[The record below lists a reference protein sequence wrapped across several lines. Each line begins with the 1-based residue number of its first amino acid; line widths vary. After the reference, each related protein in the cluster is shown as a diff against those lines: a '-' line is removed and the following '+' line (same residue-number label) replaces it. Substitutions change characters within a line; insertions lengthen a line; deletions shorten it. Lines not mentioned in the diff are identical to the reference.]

1 MRTLNG
7 CGARR
12 AMADLLALERLCR
25 VLPDRINDAANKVAV
40 QATQAMADDLI
51 DHTPVDTTEHASNW
65 QVSVNQRPSFG
76 LPAIVPGER
85 GSTAPQSRR
94 EAKAHVARALKDK
107 APGVMVDLANLAPA
121 IEDLN
126 RGTSKQEPAG
136 MVERGIR
143 KAERFCATHKLEIK
157 L

>member
-1 MRTLNG
+1 
-7 CGARR
+7 
-12 AMADLLALERLCR
+12 MADLAALERLCN
-25 VLPDRINDAANKVAV
+25 VLPGRISEAASTMAV
-40 QATQAMADDLI
+40 QVTQAMADNLI

-65 QVSVNQRPSFG
+65 QVEVNGRPTFG
-76 LPAIVPGER
+76 LPAIVPGEY

-126 RGTSKQEPAG
+126 NGTSKQEPAG
-136 MVERGIR
+136 MVQRGLRVGERY
-143 KAERFCATHKLEIK
+143 CATHKLEIK

>member
-1 MRTLNG
+1 
-7 CGARR
+7 
-12 AMADLLALERLCR
+12 MADLLALERLCS

-40 QATQAMADDLI
+40 QVTQVMADDLI

-65 QVSVNQRPSFG
+65 QVTVNQRPGFG
-76 LPAIVPGER
+76 LPAIFPAEQ
-85 GSTAPQSRR
+85 GSTAPQSRA
-94 EAKAHVARALKDK
+94 EAKAHVARALKEK
-107 APGVMVDLANLAPA
+107 QAGVFVDLANLAPA

-136 MVERGIR
+136 MVQRGIR
-143 KAERFCATHKLEIK
+143 VGERFCASRKLEIK

>member
-1 MRTLNG
+1 
-7 CGARR
+7 
-12 AMADLLALERLCR
+12 MADLMALERLCT
-25 VLPDRINDAANKVAV
+25 VLPGRISEAANAMAV
-40 QATQAMADDLI
+40 GATQAMADDLI

-65 QVSVNQRPSFG
+65 QVAVNQRPTFG

-94 EAKAHVARALKDK
+94 EAKAHVARSLAAKE
-107 APGVMVDLANLAPA
+107 PGVMVDLANLAPA

-126 RGTSKQEPAG
+126 NGTSAQEPAG
-136 MVERGIR
+136 MVQRGVRVGERY
-143 KAERFCATHKLEIK
+143 CATRKLGVK